1 MATRHRQRDVR
12 FEATD
17 GYLVRTVTFPAA
29 DGRTYAHRCPLATY
43 ELVAH
48 AADETP
54 TQGEGITLEP
64 LARALDVP
72 FTQVNVALEFLKE
85 RGVLVTRHRRSYRA
99 SATAFEDAM
108 CEFHALREEVVDRE

>member
-17 GYLVRTVTFPAA
+17 GHLVRTVTFP
-29 DGRTYAHRCPLATY
+29 DGRTYAHRCPLATF

-48 AADETP
+48 IVDEAP
-54 TQGEGITLEP
+54 AEGDGITLEA
-64 LARALDVP
+64 LARGHDLA

-85 RGVLVTRHRRSYRA
+85 RGVLVTRHRRSYPA

-108 CEFHALREEVVDRE
+108 CEYHALREEVVDRE